1 MTVVH
6 ILRLISTYVLIST
19 CALALSAVSAA
30 AAERVKIP
38 ASTKWNGK
46 AISLV
51 GHFSRPGGSAKLPAV
66 ILMHGCAGLGP
77 TIRASLNAHARVL
90 NRNGFATL
98 ILDSFGP
105 RKVGGGYVCDTLRRL
120 ADARSYRL
128 ADARDAAGW
137 LKSQAGI
144 DGRNIFLMGQS
155 NGGSVALRAA
165 ARGGFRA
172 VAAYYPWCG
181 AATSNRSPLI
191 VFGGGRDD
199 WVPPDQC
206 GQRRQTSKYTFVLY
220 PKAAHSFD
228 VRSGL
233 SIFKGYRIG
242 YNGSATRSSRAAMV
256 AFFRKH
262 MR

>member
-1 MTVVH
+1 MTGVH
-6 ILRLISTYVLIST
+6 VFRYFKAIFLACFCATVLVAT
-19 CALALSAVSAA
+19 PAA
-30 AAERVKIP
+30 ADRVKIP
-38 ASTKWNGK
+38 ASTKWKGK

-51 GHFSRPGGSAKLPAV
+51 GHFSRPGGSAKAPAV
-66 ILMHGCAGLGP
+66 ILMHGCSGLGP

-98 ILDSFGP
+98 VLDSFRP
-105 RKVGGGYVCDTLRRL
+105 RKVSGGYVCDTLRRL

-128 ADARDAAGW
+128 SDARDAAGW
-137 LKSQAGI
+137 LKSRADI
-144 DGRNIFLMGQS
+144 DGQNIFLMGQS

-206 GQRRQTSKYTFVLY
+206 GQRRQTSRYKFVLY

-233 SIFKGYRIG
+233 SIFKGYRTG
-242 YNGSATRSSRAAMV
+242 YNGSATRDSRAAMV